1 MILMLALLQAAA
13 PEAAVQ
19 KLTAEVPALLK
30 AADKDGNGTLSNV
43 EFRDFAAAAEK
54 SGKAILAGLDP
65 SIAQKKAEKD
75 LEKFDADKNKAL
87 DDKEKAAKAEAKRL
101 KDIQDFDW
109 DGDGKLS
116 EREKTAMGWAA
127 EGKLDGLF
135 RQADKNADGQLNAE
149 EAVASLAAIAD
160 IKIKKP
166 KPPQ

>member
-1 MILMLALLQAAA
+1 MILMLALLQASA

-19 KLTAEVPALLK
+19 KLASEVPALLK

-43 EFRDFAAAAEK
+43 EFREFAAAAEK

-75 LEKFDADKNKAL
+75 LEKYDADKNKAL
-87 DDKEKAAKAEAKRL
+87 DDKEKAAMAEAKRL
-101 KDIQDFDW
+101 KDIKNFDW
-109 DGDGKLS
+109 DEDGKLS
-116 EREKTAMGWAA
+116 EREKTAMAWAA

-135 RQADKNADGQLNAE
+135 RQVDKNADGQLSAE

-160 IKIKKP
+160 IKIKKA
-166 KPPQ
+166 KPQQ